1 MNSTSY
7 CLTEKDAQLE
17 GSVPLEKEKKTRRY
31 TVCYTTYYK
40 FSSSSKESHW
50 IRLQRPCTQHFFTTH
65 SSADELFPL
74 QYSVWT
80 GFRCWFACSHWH
92 TYSYGGSFTSC
103 SLPLENGLL
112 GWTSD
117 WMEGRKLPGHTWHA
131 SFEDACSK
139 RRREKLKNTFWVFW
153 FREKYA
159 NGFRK
164 NIASWHKE
172 SNEWPSRHTK
182 SEFGLSMPHCFPMCS
197 ICEKKYT
204 HCRMDDHCAEAV
216 YQTFKEV
223 MCWLFWGI
231 FREYGILYPLL
242 RGCIRSSASFC
253 WMRSR

>member
-103 SLPLENGLL
+103 SSPLENGLL

-197 ICEKKYT
+197 ICEKNI
-204 HCRMDDHCAEAV
+204 HIAV
-216 YQTFKEV
+216 
-223 MCWLFWGI
+223 
-231 FREYGILYPLL
+231 
-242 RGCIRSSASFC
+242 
-253 WMRSR
+253 WMIIVQKLSIKLSRR